1 MTPPEM
7 KHLPIVLALTV
18 FLAVPVRA
26 QYEPSDAEIAAAKL
40 PLPAELRE
48 GAGVIHWNWIGQIQQ
63 LRPSTNGMSCNIDNP
78 DNPVVDIR
86 CYHDDFWTVIA
97 RSWKY
102 SREVETP
109 AERDSL
115 LANDFASGALVLPE
129 QPTAGY
135 RILDLKSGT
144 ISAAGPWSPTARKW
158 QSVHFPFCT
167 AEEMGLPT
175 GNETNLDG
183 MPGQVPYVMAS
194 GSWWSHVMIVHQP
207 FDN

>member
-1 MTPPEM
+1 M
-7 KHLPIVLALTV
+7 KHLPTVLVLTV
-18 FLAVPVRA
+18 LLVIPVHA
-26 QYEPSDAEIAAAKL
+26 QYEPTEAEIAAAKL

-48 GAGVIHWNWIGQIQQ
+48 GAGVIHWDYVGRVQQ
-63 LRPSTNGMSCNIDNP
+63 LVPSMNGMSCNADNP
-78 DNPVVDIR
+78 EDEIVDIR
-86 CYHDDFWTVIA
+86 CYHDDFWTVIV

-102 SREVETP
+102 SQEVESR

-115 LANDFASGALVLPE
+115 LAMDFESGALVLPD

-135 RILDLKSGT
+135 RIMDLQSGS
-144 ISAAGPWSPTARKW
+144 ISADGPWSPTARKW
-158 QSVHFPFCT
+158 QSVHFPFRT

-175 GNETNLDG
+175 GNENNLDG
-183 MPGQVPYVMAS
+183 MPSQVPFVMSS